1 MRYPESDICAIIPA
15 YNACDTVVDVIKG
28 VSRYLKTVVVVDD
41 GSTDNTKQ
49 ILPETSSVLLS
60 HGRNKGKGMALRTG
74 FEYMLKNGFQAAITL
89 DADKQHNPDEIP
101 AFLETYKSGKPDII
115 IGSRMHAKHRIPA
128 YRYIPNRIG
137 VACISWAAGMPV
149 SDSQSGYRLYSRKLL
164 EHISISATGYAAET
178 EIIIKAGKNGFRIEN
193 IPVEAI
199 YFPEGSSHYRPVI
212 DTYLICILFLKS
224 FFWKGSKP

>member
-28 VSRYLKTVVVVDD
+28 VSRYLNTVVVVDD
-41 GSTDNTKQ
+41 GSTDKTKQ
-49 ILPETSSVLLS
+49 VVSDTSAVLLS
-60 HGRNKGKGMALRTG
+60 HNRNEGKGTALRTG
-74 FEYMLKNGFQAAITL
+74 FEFMINNRFEAAITL

-101 AFLETYKSGKPDII
+101 AFLETYRSGKPDII
-115 IGSRMHAKHRIPA
+115 IGSRMHAKHLIPA

-137 VACISWAAGMPV
+137 VACISWAAGIPV
-149 SDSQSGYRLYSRKLL
+149 LDSQSGYRLYSRNLL
-164 EHISISATGYAAET
+164 EHITITARGYSAET
-178 EIIIKAGKNGFRIEN
+178 ELIIKAGKYGFRVEN

-199 YFPEGSSHYRPVI
+199 YFPEGGSHYRPVI

-224 FFWKGSKP
+224 FLWKGRKP